1 MAARTSAGT
10 GMLVTFTLVSVLAL
24 ALLITTVIF
33 YAGRRAALN
42 RVADLSQNSV
52 KIVREDELNGNDVPR
67 IRPLAEA
74 QRKSVVGYL
83 VQQQQDLMQRVTGS
97 ARDTLDDL
105 NKKLGEDFGGGN
117 LLGTL
122 QERTAEI
129 AALTKRVTDAE
140 ASAQRALAD
149 KEAEVARVKDIEASQ
164 AKTLTEL
171 NGQVD
176 QYKAEVDQLRDE
188 VASFKGEL
196 DTRVQRMRDDGAG
209 REAQLA
215 AELDKSQRQ
224 GLLDRSLIQRLQ
236 NELKGQRYVGQSEE
250 ALVDG
255 KVIGLNA
262 ADSTVVIG
270 VGRKQRLVL
279 GTSFEVYGDG
289 TSIRPDPATGE
300 YPSGK
305 ASLEV
310 IRLDDDSATAR
321 IIRERKG
328 NPIVRGDVIA
338 NALYDPKKVYN
349 FLVYGLF
356 DANKDGRASLLE
368 ASDISALVTEW
379 GGKVVDELSGNV
391 DFVVL
396 GQRPTLPPEPPATAP
411 AEVVQEFIRLKRQS
425 VKYDELL
432 SQARSTSIPVLNENR
447 LYTLTGQR

>member
-24 ALLITTVIF
+24 TLLITTVIF

-74 QRKSVVGYL
+74 QKKSVVGYL

-338 NALYDPKKVYN
+338 NALYDPKKVYT